1 MFFWSGGAGPG
12 CALSSLC
19 HPSPC
24 LHGTC
29 SQDRSLYLYLHLHC
43 IYICICICICNI
55 NNVPLCLHG
64 LWSENESQKS
74 ASLFELSD
82 QEGGWIFHHIKNWL
96 KIWQPPDFLVRNRQI
111 LNQCIWQ
118 SKAHQINL
126 TIDPQSL
133 FSRLCPKHTNKFGK
147 KSAKELQMAKE
158 KPWIDVPIQ
167 ILISHYTWKLPFNC
181 EHKYDL
187 WHHQWSKVFENICR
201 FGFKCNCG
209 SSGYQGLICSLPTK
223 PRSCHQVTPS
233 WHFHNTGL
241 FIVDSKH
248 TPPTFIPG
256 LSPRIQGQK
265 DNRSRRG
272 WTSPPSKPALRFWQW
287 WSSSVKGGG
296 SS

>member
-1 MFFWSGGAGPG
+1 
-12 CALSSLC
+12 
-19 HPSPC
+19 
-24 LHGTC
+24 
-29 SQDRSLYLYLHLHC
+29 
-43 IYICICICICNI
+43 
-55 NNVPLCLHG
+55 
-64 LWSENESQKS
+64 
-74 ASLFELSD
+74 
-82 QEGGWIFHHIKNWL
+82 
-96 KIWQPPDFLVRNRQI
+96 
-111 LNQCIWQ
+111 
-118 SKAHQINL
+118 
-126 TIDPQSL
+126 
-133 FSRLCPKHTNKFGK
+133 
-147 KSAKELQMAKE
+147 MAKE
-158 KPWIDVPIQ
+158 QPWIDVPIQ
-167 ILISHYTWKLPFNC
+167 ILISHHTWKLPFDC

-233 WHFHNTGL
+233 WHFHNTCL

-287 WSSSVKGGG
+287 WSCSVKGGDHNLWCQQCDVEEVKMTTVLMKWCRYRCCTWSSPRWSTTWRRRPRWTG
-296 SS
+296 SRSPAPSHRGSPTLLLKRCEQTNFNK